1 MTSIDSNTF
10 PFLEE
15 GSRTN
20 YLVSDPTAR
29 LPLYHEACRIVDEQQ
44 QDDGRPLDY
53 DQHAAR
59 VEQVRMALAHRAFMR
74 DTEQF
79 RRVKV
84 NMIATL
90 LPDPYVV
97 LQADGTLEFSRWE
110 FSGETLKALQAI
122 DEIINALAR
131 QYGLTLKHPESE
143 IRRD

>member
-1 MTSIDSNTF
+1 
-10 PFLEE
+10 
-15 GSRTN
+15 
-20 YLVSDPTAR
+20 
-29 LPLYHEACRIVDEQQ
+29 
-44 QDDGRPLDY
+44 
-53 DQHAAR
+53 
-59 VEQVRMALAHRAFMR
+59 MALAHRAFRR

-122 DEIINALAR
+122 DEMINALAR
-131 QYGLTLKHPESE
+131 QYGLILKHPESE